1 MKSFDEEKKIKVMRN
16 TFRLKKH
23 KITLQ
28 IQCKYRHLVR
38 QEKEAK
44 AIKDRILRNILN
56 LF

>member
-28 IQCKYRHLVR
+28 IQCKYRHFVR
-38 QEKEAK
+38 QEKAK